1 MTTGG
6 VRRIILCADDY
17 GLSPGVNAAI
27 RSLVARGRLNA
38 TSAMVVARSLTRT
51 EAAALAALK
60 REAPHLQIG
69 LHFTL
74 TEPFAPLTPG
84 YAPLNGEAFLPLAAM
99 LGRAVFGRLDQSKI
113 LPELHAQIEAFIAT
127 FGFAPDYVDGHQH
140 VQVFPQVREAVLAV
154 MREALPGA
162 WVRQCGR
169 VTPLSARLGD
179 GKGMLLDLLSAGF
192 RKRAQAAGVPF
203 NAGFAGTYAFGA
215 AADFATL
222 FPRFLDRLPDGS
234 VVMCHPGFV
243 DDELK
248 ALDPLTNLRER
259 EYEFLASN
267 DFLELLNQNRVTL
280 S

>member
-1 MTTGG
+1 MTARG

-27 RSLVARGRLNA
+27 RSLIARGRLNA
-38 TSAMVVARSLTRT
+38 TSAMVVARALTQT

-74 TEPFAPLTPG
+74 TAPFAPLTPG
-84 YAPLNGEAFLPLAAM
+84 YAPLNGGAFLPLAAT
-99 LGRAVFGRLDQSKI
+99 LGRAIFGRLDQNKI
-113 LPELHAQIEAFIAT
+113 VPELHAQIEAFIAT

-140 VQVFPQVREAVLAV
+140 VQVFPQVRDAVLAV
-154 MREALPGA
+154 MRDALPGA

-169 VTPLSARLGD
+169 ATPLSARLGD
-179 GKGMLLDLLSAGF
+179 RKALLLDRLSAGF
-192 RKRAQAAGVPF
+192 RKRSAAAGVPF
-203 NAGFAGTYAFGA
+203 NPGFAGTYAFRG
-215 AADFATL
+215 AADFSAI
-222 FPRFLDRLPDGS
+222 FPRFLDGLPDGG

-243 DDELK
+243 DDELR
-248 ALDPLTNLRER
+248 ALDPLTDLRER
-259 EYEFLASN
+259 EYEFFAS
-267 DFLELLNQNRVTL
+267 DVFPGLLDQHRVTL